1 MLQNMAIPHPFPYQ
15 GSKRGIARHILAH
28 FPRDVDCLIEPFCGS
43 GAISLAAA
51 AHGLAKRFWL
61 NDLNEPLMALWE
73 EILQRPNELSKN
85 YEQLWT
91 EQHPDKRAFFLGI
104 RDKFNAAHRPHH
116 LLYLLARIVKGS
128 VRYSTEGLFNQSA
141 DNRRSG
147 MRPILMQRQILG
159 VHALLGGKTTLSAV
173 DFRKVVAEAEK
184 EDLIYMDPPYQGTS
198 FTRDHRYCSGLSY
211 AEFADALQA
220 MNDRGL
226 SYMASYDGKTGEKS
240 HGKPLPRSLS
250 LTHLHISAGR
260 SSQATLLGDKHE
272 TVESLYLS
280 PALVKR
286 LNDGQRHDRIP
297 QIQQEFV
304 LESAIVGRAIGHF
317 RNPIVM

>member
-1 MLQNMAIPHPFPYQ
+1 MLQQMAIPHPFPYQ
-15 GSKRGIARHILAH
+15 GSKRGIAQHILAH
-28 FPRDVDCLIEPFCGS
+28 FPRGVDCLIEPFCGS

-51 AHGLAKRFWL
+51 AHRLAKRFWL
-61 NDLNEPLMALWE
+61 NDLNEPLMVLWE
-73 EILQRPNELSKN
+73 EILQRPSELSKD

-91 EQHPDKRAFFLGI
+91 EQSPDKKAFFLGI

-128 VRYSTEGLFNQSA
+128 VRYSAEGLFNQSA

-159 VHALLGGKTTLSAV
+159 VHALLVGKTTLSAV
-173 DFRKVVAEAEK
+173 DFRKVIAEAAK

-211 AEFADALQA
+211 TEFADTLQA
-220 MNDRGL
+220 MNGRGL
-226 SYMASYDGKTGEKS
+226 SYIASYDGKTGEKS

-250 LTHLHISAGR
+250 LTHLHIRAGR
-260 SSQATLLGDKHE
+260 SSQATLLGDKSE

-280 PALVKR
+280 PALVER
-286 LNDGQRHDRIP
+286 LNEGQRHDRIP
-297 QIQQEFV
+297 QIQQE
-304 LESAIVGRAIGHF
+304 LAL
-317 RNPIVM
+317 

>member
-1 MLQNMAIPHPFPYQ
+1 MLQHMTIPHPFPYQ

-28 FPRDVDCLIEPFCGS
+28 FPRDVDCLIEPFGGS

-61 NDLNEPLMALWE
+61 NDLNEPLIALWE
-73 EILQRPNELSKN
+73 EILQRPNELSKD

-128 VRYSTEGLFNQSA
+128 VRYSAGGLFNQSA

-159 VHALLGGKTTLSAV
+159 VHALLAGKTTLSAL
-173 DFRKVVAEAEK
+173 DFRKVVSEAAK

-211 AEFADALQA
+211 TEFADALQA
-220 MNDRGL
+220 MNDQGL

-240 HGKPLPRSLS
+240 HGKPLPRSLF
-250 LTHLHISAGR
+250 LAHLHIRAGR

-280 PALVKR
+280 PALVER

-297 QIQQEFV
+297 QIQQELA
-304 LESAIVGRAIGHF
+304 LE
-317 RNPIVM
+317 